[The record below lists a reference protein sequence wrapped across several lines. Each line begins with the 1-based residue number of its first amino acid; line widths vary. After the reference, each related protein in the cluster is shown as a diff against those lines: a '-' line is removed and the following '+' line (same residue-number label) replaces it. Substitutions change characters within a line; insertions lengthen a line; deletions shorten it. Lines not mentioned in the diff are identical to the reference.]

1 MLASLSSMQLESHQT
16 LLGNLEGSV
25 RRVVARIA
33 CTTVVGAS

>member
-1 MLASLSSMQLESHQT
+1 MEEGAGSGGERWV
-16 LLGNLEGSV
+16 NLEGSV